1 MPRVRRLL
9 LLACGW
15 LCVVLAAIGIVLPG
29 LPTTPFLLLAAVCF
43 SRSDPRF
50 YAWLIRNPTFG
61 PYIRNYREGRGMT
74 GRQKFLT
81 LAPLW
86 LALGTSAWLMTDKLW
101 LRLVLVT
108 VGAAVT
114 AHILRLPRYR
124 PPLPDG
130 R

>member
-1 MPRVRRLL
+1 MPRLQRAL

-50 YAWLIRNPTFG
+50 YDWLIANRWFG

-74 GRQKFLT
+74 HRQKFFT
-81 LAPLW
+81 LVPLW
-86 LALGTSAWLMTDKLW
+86 LALGSSGWLMTDRLW
-101 LRLVLVT
+101 LRLVLAA